1 MRFPVHLGPL
11 VISDPQFLFSIL
23 SQDFDKLYNP
33 EKNEFL
39 KHSDGK
45 IDEDSKDWVVKS
57 ETVHILDPEV
67 GKLIFI
73 LQFGWRKHAR

>member
-1 MRFPVHLGPL
+1 M
-11 VISDPQFLFSIL
+11 
-23 SQDFDKLYNP
+23 YNP

-45 IDEDSKDWVVKS
+45 VDENSKDWVVKS

-73 LQFGWRKHAR
+73 LQFGWRKHVR